1 MIEGESEVAGL
12 AESCHTS
19 AQCTPRP
26 DGVQVARPQIIF
38 SIHIQS
44 YLVVKTLNTRPL
56 TALCLSRS
64 VQSPCLKV
72 SSLTTFSTLN
82 KVCEEQ
88 QLTCIVY
95 VKFQLADEVCS
106 LLTLPPSDQINIF
119 YLSFFY

>member
-12 AESCHTS
+12 AVSCHTS

-95 VKFQLADEVCS
+95 VISYQDTYLGVKIS
-106 LLTLPPSDQINIF
+106 LPDSLVIYWQVPVIR
-119 YLSFFY
+119 

>member
-44 YLVVKTLNTRPL
+44 YLVVKTLKTRPL

-72 SSLTTFSTLN
+72 SSIITFSTLN

-95 VKFQLADEVCS
+95 VISYQDTYLGVKIS
-106 LLTLPPSDQINIF
+106 LPDSLVIYWQVPVIR
-119 YLSFFY
+119 